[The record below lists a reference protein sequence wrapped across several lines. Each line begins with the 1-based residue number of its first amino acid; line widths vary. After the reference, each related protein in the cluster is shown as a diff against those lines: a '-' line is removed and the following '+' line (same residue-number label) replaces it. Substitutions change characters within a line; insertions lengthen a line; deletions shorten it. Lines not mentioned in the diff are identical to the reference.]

1 MFDALRLKIGDW
13 MSEHSGYVMYPPSK
27 PGMKGPQP
35 RIITRKQYEAI
46 KEMSEELKDDGK
58 T

>member
-1 MFDALRLKIGDW
+1 MLDALRQKISDW
-13 MSEHSGYVMYPPSK
+13 MSEHSGYVMFPPSK

-46 KEMSEELKDDGK
+46 KKMSEGVNEDDK
-58 T
+58 V

>member
-1 MFDALRLKIGDW
+1 MFDKLCKKIFDW
-13 MSEHSGYVMYPPSK
+13 MSEHSGYVMYPPPK

-46 KEMSEELKDDGK
+46 KEMSEELMDDGK